1 MANPPAIVTSSLPLE
16 RLNQIAT
23 GKLASLGLRVRVDGE
38 SQNLRGEL
46 AFRSI
51 QLTLPN
57 TTAPLQAAN
66 FSVVGHDHL
75 QFLAPPLSGLGRILF
90 YDVPTVQALEER
102 VATTLQQ
109 RLGALAVV
117 NDRFK
122 RLRIAARF
130 ESDALQMVGQVKT
143 VSHLFELAGT
153 GAGVWV
159 SRIIPA
165 SGKPVVL
172 HEPFHFVDL
181 TKFEAIIDLE
191 LHLAD
196 IVGRLIEGAA
206 AGRRLTPVATEAA
219 AAPAVLEALPAPGAA
234 PTLSMLAQHLGAGA
248 AFGASKPSEITQ
260 DFKFKG
266 VTWRFAATHVSGTT
280 FKASL
285 TSVQG
290 EKWSDKFDLL
300 RFPGIAT
307 VVGAVLGATPA
318 PSEAK
323 PAAAPT
329 GPSPFPAH
337 LKPQAGEVWV
347 MNVLVERE
355 DAGEVRYAC
364 TNIDGKPFGAARILK
379 RAEFED
385 VFVQVGGGWR
395 LLIVVEEIGSDYSVV
410 YRQLDRNRQPRG
422 PQKRMEGAILVT
434 TFTPEAMAY

>member
-1 MANPPAIVTSSLPLE
+1 MAQLPQE

-23 GKLASLGLRVRVDGE
+23 GKLASLGVRVRVDAE
-38 SQNLRGEL
+38 SQTLRGEL
-46 AFRSI
+46 PFKSI

-66 FSVVGHDHL
+66 FSVVGHDHV
-75 QFLAPPLSGLGRILF
+75 QFLAPPLSALGPILF
-90 YDVPTVQALEER
+90 YDLAKLPALEER
-102 VATTLQQ
+102 VATAVQQ
-109 RLGALAVV
+109 RLAGLAAV

-122 RLRIAARF
+122 RLRVPARF
-130 ESDALQMVGQVKT
+130 ESDTLNVIGQVKT
-143 VSHLFELAGT
+143 VSHLFELSGT
-153 GAGVWV
+153 AAGVWV
-159 SRIIPA
+159 SRIVPA
-165 SGKPVVL
+165 NGRPVVL
-172 HEPFHFVDL
+172 HEPFHFVEL
-181 TKFEAIIDLE
+181 AQFEAIIDLE

-196 IVGRLIEGAA
+196 VVGRLLEGAA
-206 AGRRLTPVATEAA
+206 AGRRLEPVKSETA
-219 AAPAVLEALPAPGAA
+219 AAPAVLEPLPPPGGA
-234 PTLSMLAQHLGAGA
+234 PTLGALAQHLGGGA
-248 AFGASKPSEITQ
+248 AFGASRPGEISQ

-285 TSVQG
+285 TGPQG

-307 VVGAVLGATPA
+307 VVGSVLGATPA
-318 PSEAK
+318 KSEAPK
-323 PAAAPT
+323 PSAAPT
-329 GPSPFPAH
+329 GPSPFPSH

-395 LLIVVEEIGSDYSVV
+395 LLIAIEEIGSNYSVG